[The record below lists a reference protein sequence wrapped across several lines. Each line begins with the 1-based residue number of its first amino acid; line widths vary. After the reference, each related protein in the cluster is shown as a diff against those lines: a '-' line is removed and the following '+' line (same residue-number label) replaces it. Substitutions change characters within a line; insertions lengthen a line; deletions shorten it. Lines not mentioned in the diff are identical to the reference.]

1 MGVYIKNADEKIQN
15 GPFGSKTTPQSE
27 LLRILGEIWNNQD
40 FLNEEDKEI
49 LVKLSQKGL
58 Y

>member
-1 MGVYIKNADEKIQN
+1 MGIYIKNADRQIGNSHNNAVSSNQK
-15 GPFGSKTTPQSE
+15 E

-40 FLNEEDKEI
+40 FLNEEDKQI
-49 LVKLSQKGL
+49 LIKLSQKGL

>member
-1 MGVYIKNADEKIQN
+1 MGVYIKNAESGIGN
-15 GPFGSKTTPQSE
+15 GHNNTISSNQKE
-27 LLRILGEIWNNQD
+27 LLNILGEIWNNQD